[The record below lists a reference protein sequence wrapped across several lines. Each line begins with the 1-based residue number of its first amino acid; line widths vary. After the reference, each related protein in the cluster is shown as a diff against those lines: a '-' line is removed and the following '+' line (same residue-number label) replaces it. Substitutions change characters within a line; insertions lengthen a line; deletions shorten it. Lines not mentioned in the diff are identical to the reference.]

1 MSKVVYHV
9 SSTLQLPW
17 IVESGELRPYPNE
30 DVGIGHTTFL
40 WATTKRAGI
49 GDQTSYGARLT
60 RTKEAAWQEDLFR
73 LVRFTLPA
81 EGFLTWRETV
91 RQQGWTDAAVAELV
105 ASDREH
111 YGEVSHD
118 QWCCRADPL
127 RLTDVLKV
135 EVRAYAGSWQPI
147 ELDPGQV
154 VRFRKYPNYMGYR
167 LDRRKT
173 FFGTRTLATVGGVP
187 FYVYRPPMTD
197 EEYAEAAYEA
207 RRKAEEEDQDDG
219 YRDWD

>member
-1 MSKVVYHV
+1 VSKVVYHV

-81 EGFLTWRETV
+81 EGFLTWNETV
-91 RQQGWTDAAVAELV
+91 REEGWTDAAVAELV
-105 ASDREH
+105 ASDREDC
-111 YGEVSHD
+111 GEDGQD
-118 QWCCRADPL
+118 QWRCRAAPL
-127 RLTDVLKV
+127 RLAAVLKV
-135 EVRAYAGSWQPI
+135 EARTYAGRWRPLDLILVGWFEPAIPTTWAIALVAGRLSSRSGSCSRWSAASRFTTIGPRTWTVTSW
-147 ELDPGQV
+147 
-154 VRFRKYPNYMGYR
+154 RM
-167 LDRRKT
+167 
-173 FFGTRTLATVGGVP
+173 
-187 FYVYRPPMTD
+187 PPMWP
-197 EEYAEAAYEA
+197 
-207 RRKAEEEDQDDG
+207 G
-219 YRDWD
+219 